1 MKWKIYRLV
10 TPGMDVTVGFQSR
23 KFAIEEAEARA
34 EKVPVQLY
42 SKGSNGKWKL
52 IFDSEK
58 GGELS

>member
-1 MKWKIYRLV
+1 MKWKTYRLV
-10 TPGMDVTVGFQSR
+10 TPGMDVTMGFQSR

-42 SKGSNGKWKL
+42 SKGLNGEWIL